1 MKTNI
6 VLEEILSMPLISAT
20 DTLQSEK
27 TKFQIQTEK
36 QKAAIED

>member
-6 VLEEILSMPLISAT
+6 ILAEILLIPLILAT

-27 TKFQIQTEK
+27 TEFQIQTEK
-36 QKAAIED
+36 QKAAIEN